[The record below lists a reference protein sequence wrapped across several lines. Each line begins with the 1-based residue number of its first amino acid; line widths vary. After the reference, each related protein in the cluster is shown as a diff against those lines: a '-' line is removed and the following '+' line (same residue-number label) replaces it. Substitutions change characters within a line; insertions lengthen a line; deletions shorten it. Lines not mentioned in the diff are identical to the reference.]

1 MRSVIN
7 TDVERFPY
15 PQPEQLEV
23 HMKILNAGT
32 LFLAALSC
40 IASVAQ
46 AQGKDMQTERPV
58 QNKANNPHIEARE
71 EAKREHMKKLK
82 QDQYREDAKQRKD
95 ADMKRPESGG

>member
-1 MRSVIN
+1 
-7 TDVERFPY
+7 
-15 PQPEQLEV
+15 
-23 HMKILNAGT
+23 MKILNAGT
-32 LFLAALSC
+32 LFLAALFC